1 MSSTLTSAKHNLPLP
16 LLFMDFNF
24 TTFEQM
30 HQVRATQANDSVH
43 LLSAKMN
50 SFMEMVMLEAR
61 AQRSCEFIYQIVMD
75 KIFGKFTES

>member
-43 LLSAKMN
+43 LLSAKA
-50 SFMEMVMLEAR
+50 V
-61 AQRSCEFIYQIVMD
+61 
-75 KIFGKFTES
+75 